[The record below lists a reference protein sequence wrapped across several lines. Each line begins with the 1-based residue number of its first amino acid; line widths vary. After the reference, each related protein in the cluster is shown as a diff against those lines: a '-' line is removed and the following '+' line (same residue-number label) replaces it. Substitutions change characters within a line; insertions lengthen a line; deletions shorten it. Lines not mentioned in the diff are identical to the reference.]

1 MRYSL
6 LHPSYSP
13 VCCPLLVS
21 ALLVFPIQSLITLF
35 CLLSPPLLRSLLSC
49 HISLPFFPFSLVSFT
64 FTYSSVPLHL
74 FFSIFISS
82 PVFTSYPTI
91 LVIALCSTFPTSC
104 LPPCATAIT
113 LTPLLFFLF
122 SLHLLV
128 IFPLLSLASSQLLSG
143 LLKRPLFLYPHL
155 FSSLVS
161 LLSWNLPIHFL
172 LHPFLSYPGFTHTI
186 TFLWFALRRYIAF
199 LISFPVHVPRILSSP
214 VHFNFNTCLELLQF
228 IKSTVVCLL
237 LKTFDLN
244 LQRSDQ

>member
-143 LLKRPLFLYPHL
+143 LLKRPLF
-155 FSSLVS
+155 FSI
-161 LLSWNLPIHFL
+161 P
-172 LHPFLSYPGFTHTI
+172 
-186 TFLWFALRRYIAF
+186 
-199 LISFPVHVPRILSSP
+199 ISFPLSFLCSLEISLSTSSCILFYPTLALHIPSPSFDLLYDVTWPFSSP
-214 VHFNFNTCLELLQF
+214 SLSMCLAYSLLQF
-228 IKSTVVCLL
+228 ILILTPV
-237 LKTFDLN
+237 LN
-244 LQRSDQ
+244 FSNSSSQQLFACY